1 MSVQDRGAC
10 IVREV
15 YQLKTEEK
23 IIALFLQLQL

>member
-1 MSVQDRGAC
+1 MSVQDRDIY

-23 IIALFLQLQL
+23 IIALFLHLQL